1 MNGLEALKRIRQETA
16 PNTYCKD
23 FDKEEC
29 CNTIERELKDGE
41 KYKKALEIINKKT
54 YLDFISIREADN
66 YDEYIEHFVEC
77 VQKLLKSGKVIEIA
91 VSKDEFDLL
100 KEVLK

>member
-29 CNTIERELKDGE
+29 CNTIEKELKDGE
-41 KYKKALEIINKKT
+41 NYKKALNVLKKYINPFQIKVAT
-54 YLDFISIREADN
+54 RTINYADYNELAKN
-66 YDEYIEHFVEC
+66 YNLFPLTKGEYELF
-77 VQKLLKSGKVIEIA
+77 
-91 VSKDEFDLL
+91 
-100 KEVLK
+100 KEVMK